1 MKKIPTAV
9 IEHLLSSESVALLM
23 HINPDWDCLGSCMAL
38 RAVLREHGVKCDI
51 FADEP
56 LSPYLS
62 YWDAGVKVFDGK
74 LNYSCLCCVDVGDTS
89 RIGRRGEVFSKHSD
103 RACIDHH
110 MGGDGSF
117 ADFSYVDPDAP
128 ATGEIIYDMIKSAG
142 LNISREVAE
151 YIYCAISA
159 DTGSFRY
166 AGTTSHTLSIIG
178 EIMDMGVDTAALCD
192 MLYGRKTLKQLKLQ
206 GEAIGT
212 LKLSGGG
219 KIGTAYV
226 TSEMYEK
233 YNATKTDTEALAALP
248 REIDGVVMSAFFT
261 QRTPDEIRVN
271 LRAKGDYNIQPVAAV
286 FGGGGHMRAAGC
298 TVKGGSMEAAV
309 AAVTAELEKL
319 L

>member
-1 MKKIPTAV
+1 MKTIDCSV
-9 IEHLLSSESVALLM
+9 LRHLLQAESVALLM
-23 HINPDWDCLGSCMAL
+23 HVNPDWDCLGSCMAL
-38 RAVLREHGVKCDI
+38 RDVLRRAGVKCDI

-56 LSPYLS
+56 LSEYLS
-62 YWDAGVKVFDGK
+62 YWKPEVIVYNGEMD
-74 LNYSCLCCVDVGDTS
+74 YSCLCCVDVGEAS
-89 RIGRRGEVFSKHSD
+89 RIGRMADAFTAHND

-110 MGGDGSF
+110 LGDGSF
-117 ADFSYVDPDAP
+117 ADISYINSKAP
-128 ATGEIIYDMIKSAG
+128 AAGEIVYDMIKSAG
-142 LNISREVAE
+142 LELSQEAAA

-166 AGTTSHTLSIIG
+166 AGTTSHTLEIIG

-192 MLYGRKTLKQLKLQ
+192 VLYSRKTLKQLKLQ
-206 GEAIGT
+206 GEAIST

-226 TSEMYEK
+226 TGEMYEK
-233 YNATKTDTEALAALP
+233 YNASRSDTEALAPLP

-271 LRAKGDYNIQPVAAV
+271 LRSKGDYNIQPVAAR
-286 FGGGGHMRAAGC
+286 FGGGGHIRASGC
-298 TVKGGSMEAAV
+298 TIKGSDMEAAV